1 MANPLSKGWKYL
13 KASLDQK
20 IDENADPKV
29 QIQQAVEAVKAQH
42 QAISEQAAR
51 VIGNQKQLEMKL
63 DRLRKDQERLQQQA
77 RDALRAADNADSPE
91 KAQQFSNTAEVLAT
105 QLVSVERQVEETAAL
120 HSQAK
125 TAAEQARQQQA
136 ESEAKLHEQLSQI
149 NELRAQAD
157 QAAMQE
163 TATQAMD
170 TMGTF
175 KPDDSVP
182 TLDAVREK
190 IERRYAD
197 ALGAQE
203 LTQSSVGGHMAE
215 IQSAGT
221 DMKAAAR
228 LAELRAELD
237 AGKSDE
243 PAAQLERGQGEDAE
257 GAGASE
263 GVAEGEG
270 TGGSEETT
278 PKQGASDTPSP
289 ENLSEDQATKSAA
302 DAAEQADHPE
312 AQSSPEAQGATD
324 KPAAARATE
333 VEAEVEGEENP
344 AAEAE
349 EKPGN

>member
-77 RDALRAADNADSPE
+77 RDALRAADNAESLE

-263 GVAEGEG
+263 GTSV
-270 TGGSEETT
+270 SEETT

-289 ENLSEDQATKSAA
+289 KNLSEDQATKSAA
-302 DAAEQADHPE
+302 DAAEPAHHTE
-312 AQSSPEAQGATD
+312 SQSSPEAQGATD
-324 KPAAARATE
+324 KPAATHATE

-349 EKPGN
+349 AKPGN

>member
-77 RDALRAADNADSPE
+77 RDALRAADNAESPE

-243 PAAQLERGQGEDAE
+243 PAAQLERGHGEDAE

-263 GVAEGEG
+263 GVAEG
-270 TGGSEETT
+270 TSAVEETT

-302 DAAEQADHPE
+302 DAAEQADHTE
-312 AQSSPEAQGATD
+312 AQPSPEAQGATD
-324 KPAAARATE
+324 KPAAASATE

>member
-263 GVAEGEG
+263 G
-270 TGGSEETT
+270 TGAAEETT

-302 DAAEQADHPE
+302 DAAEPADHTE

-324 KPAAARATE
+324 KPAAAHATE

>member
-77 RDALRAADNADSPE
+77 RDALRAADNAESPE

-243 PAAQLERGQGEDAE
+243 PAAQLERGQGEDAQ
-257 GAGASE
+257 GPGGS
-263 GVAEGEG
+263 EG
-270 TGGSEETT
+270 TGAVGETT

-289 ENLSEDQATKSAA
+289 KNLSEDQATKSAA
-302 DAAEQADHPE
+302 DAAEQADYTE
-312 AQSSPEAQGATD
+312 AQPSPEAQGATD
-324 KPAAARATE
+324 KPAAASATE

-349 EKPGN
+349 EKPGH

>member
-77 RDALRAADNADSPE
+77 RDALRAADNAESPE

-170 TMGTF
+170 TTGTF

-243 PAAQLERGQGEDAE
+243 PAAQLERGHGEDAE

-263 GVAEGEG
+263 G
-270 TGGSEETT
+270 TGASEETT

-302 DAAEQADHPE
+302 DAAEPADHPE
-312 AQSSPEAQGATD
+312 AQPSPEAQGATD

>member
-1 MANPLSKGWKYL
+1 MANPLSKGWNYL

-77 RDALRAADNADSPE
+77 RDALRAADSAETPE

-125 TAAEQARQQQA
+125 TAAEQARQQQQ
-136 ESEAKLHEQLSQI
+136 ESEAKLQEQLSQI
-149 NELRAQAD
+149 NELRSQAD

-175 KPDDSVP
+175 KQDDSVP

-215 IQSAGT
+215 IQSSGT

-228 LAELRAELD
+228 LEELRAELN
-237 AGKSDE
+237 AGKSGDTPGE
-243 PAAQLERGQGEDAE
+243 LERGAEDASAEGTGAEGARAAEPQDAVAEDADVQDAVAEDAE
-257 GAGASE
+257 PRDA
-263 GVAEGEG
+263 VAD
-270 TGGSEETT
+270 ETT
-278 PKQGASDTPSP
+278 PKQGAS
-289 ENLSEDQATKSAA
+289 NAAAA
-302 DAAEQADHPE
+302 DEASQDAAATEATESAEQAPKHN
-312 AQSSPEAQGATD
+312 PEAQGTTD
-324 KPAAARATE
+324 KSER
-333 VEAEVEGEENP
+333 
-344 AAEAE
+344 
-349 EKPGN
+349 

>member
-243 PAAQLERGQGEDAE
+243 PAAQLERGQDEDTE

-263 GVAEGEG
+263 GVAEG
-270 TGGSEETT
+270 TSVSEETT

-324 KPAAARATE
+324 KPAAAHATE

-349 EKPGN
+349 DKPGN

>member
-77 RDALRAADNADSPE
+77 RDALRAADNAESPE

-237 AGKSDE
+237 AGKTDE

-263 GVAEGEG
+263 GTSA
-270 TGGSEETT
+270 SEETT

-349 EKPGN
+349 DKPGN

>member
-77 RDALRAADNADSPE
+77 RDALRAADNAESPE
-91 KAQQFSNTAEVLAT
+91 KVQQFSNTAEVLAT

-263 GVAEGEG
+263 GTSV
-270 TGGSEETT
+270 SEETT